1 MLQKDISQ
9 SNTELFTSTKNYI
22 FLEKLYFNYIYYSFA
37 IGVDNI
43 NHERFNFN
51 LKNEINL
58 IERKLKSNTYKFTR
72 YKLKLISKGKGK
84 APRELYIPTIRD
96 RIVLKNIQIYLKTVY
111 GDSVEQDTPQNII
124 KKLKDY
130 ISNNL
135 YDHFIKIDIKDFYP
149 SIDKEILL
157 KKIRR
162 NIRCN
167 NFSNL
172 LINSLSP
179 SEKEPIRGVPQ
190 GLSISNILAYIYLLD
205 LDSQLKSNPNI
216 IYLRFVDDI
225 LILLNKN
232 QKDNVINTLS
242 TEFKKIKLSVH
253 DIKENGSKSKFGLI
267 DDGLDYLG
275 YVYKNKE
282 FTVREAT
289 LNNLR
294 NSLIECFTSYKYAK
308 SDRKNLD
315 FLIWRLNLK
324 ITGCIDDKQPK
335 GWLYFFSQIT
345 DKKILHELD
354 FFVEKLWKKFLLPMD
369 AFIKIKKFSRTYFEI
384 TFNFYNS
391 NYLPNFDKYSI
402 SQKIDVLDKIFKI
415 EVKGRNELEIDQLFK
430 NKTRK
435 QIRQLLIDIRNV
447 S

>member
-1 MLQKDISQ
+1 M
-9 SNTELFTSTKNYI
+9 SNTKLFTKKFSKSNLKDTYNSH
-22 FLEKLYFNYIYYSFA
+22 IYYSYA

-43 NHERFNFN
+43 SHDKFNKN
-51 LKNEINL
+51 LINEIDIINNK
-58 IERKLKSNTYKFTR
+58 IKSKTYKFSP
-72 YKLKLISKGKGK
+72 YKLKLLNKGKGK
-84 APRELYIPTIRD
+84 IPREIYIPTIRD
-96 RIVLKNIQIYLKTVY
+96 RIVLKNTQLFLSEVFKDQIY
-111 GDSVEQDTPQNII
+111 QDIPQNII
-124 KKLKDY
+124 HKLKNELKSKKY
-130 ISNNL
+130 NT
-135 YDHFIKIDIKDFYP
+135 YIKIDIQNFYP
-149 SIDKEILL
+149 SINKDILL
-157 KKIRR
+157 KKIRQKVR
-162 NIRCN
+162 NDF
-167 NFSNL
+167 FSK
-172 LINSLSP
+172 LITNSLSP
-179 SEKEPIRGVPQ
+179 SKKDYINGVPQ
-190 GLSISNILAYIYLLD
+190 GLSISNILAHIYLTSLD
-205 LDSQLKSNPNI
+205 KKISNLTNLA
-216 IYLRFVDDI
+216 YFRFVDDI